1 MRGPQPRDHPPP
13 PALTTCPGR
22 DEGLKQV
29 LSMHGPTE
37 PTLVGRRGLD
47 PQGSGAWM
55 AHTREAFS
63 V

>member
-1 MRGPQPRDHPPP
+1 MRCGGRS
-13 PALTTCPGR
+13 PGR
-22 DEGLKQV
+22 DDGLKQV